1 MIRALPNIISCFR
14 LIGTVALL
22 FTDPLSVTFYVI
34 YTLCGLSDVLDG
46 SIARATD
53 NTTELGAKLDSIADM
68 LYYAVML
75 VKILPHLVRR
85 LPGWIWYVVAF
96 VIALRIL
103 SYVIAA
109 VKYRRFASLHTY
121 MNKLTGALIFT
132 VPYFFY
138 GNAKFGFAISLSVC
152 IVAGLAS
159 SEELMIHLNT
169 KNYDPDRKHLMSSSK
184 QKQA

>member
-1 MIRALPNIISCFR
+1 MF
-14 LIGTVALL
+14 
-22 FTDPLSVTFYVI
+22 
-34 YTLCGLSDVLDG
+34 DG
-46 SIARATD
+46 SIARATG
-53 NTTELGAKLDSIADM
+53 NTSELGAKLDSVADM

-85 LPGWIWYVVAF
+85 LPEWIWYVVAL
-96 VIALRIL
+96 VIAIRVL

-138 GNAKFGFAISLSVC
+138 GEATFGFAISLSVC

-159 SEELMIHLNT
+159 TEEVFIHLNARD
-169 KNYDPDRKHLMSSSK
+169 YDPDRKHLISVSR